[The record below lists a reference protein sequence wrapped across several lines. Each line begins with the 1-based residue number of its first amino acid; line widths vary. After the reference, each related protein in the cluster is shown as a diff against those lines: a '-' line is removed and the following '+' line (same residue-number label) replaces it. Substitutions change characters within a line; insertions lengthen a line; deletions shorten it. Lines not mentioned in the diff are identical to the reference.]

1 MKNSPHG
8 KYSYGY
14 ASTQGRREHMED
26 VFDARMGMVSGQ
38 VVGFFAVY
46 DGM

>member
-26 VFDARMGMVSGQ
+26 VFDARIGMVSGE